1 MGRRVAIVLFNLGGP
16 DRQENIR
23 PFLENLFKD
32 PAIIR
37 APAPIRFLLSRLIS
51 RTRAPAV
58 KKNYAMMDA
67 PGGGSP
73 LLGETQKQADAL
85 VAELSERMPG
95 HEFRAFIAMRYWHPF
110 TKEAAAEAMEWAPD
124 ETILLPLY
132 PQFSST
138 TTGSSLAEWDRHYDR
153 PVRTLCCYPF
163 NQDFIASHA
172 RQIMDCWKAAGEP
185 GNVKLLMSAHGLPE
199 SVVAKGDPYQYQV
212 EEMARRLRT
221 HLPGDWD
228 TQVCYQSRVGP
239 LKWIGPD
246 TEAEVEAAAR
256 GGKMLLIAPIAFVSD
271 HIETLVE
278 LGEEYREVAEAH
290 GAAGYHTVPA
300 LGTDTLFIKALADE
314 TLATLNSIQRLR
326 SCEGGQICPEGFSD
340 CPFAQMEKR

>member
-1 MGRRVAIVLFNLGGP
+1 MGRRIAVVLFNLGGP

-58 KKNYAMMDA
+58 KKNYAMMNV

-73 LLGETQKQADAL
+73 LLAETRKQADAL
-85 VAELSERMPG
+85 VSELSERMPG
-95 HEFRAFIAMRYWHPF
+95 DEFRAFIAMRYWHPF
-110 TKEAAAEAMEWAPD
+110 THEAAAEVAEWEPD

-138 TTGSSLAEWDRHYDR
+138 TTGSSLAEWNRHFAQ

-172 RQIMDCWKAAGEP
+172 GRIMECWKAAGQP

-199 SVVAKGDPYQYQV
+199 SVVKKGDPYQFQV
-212 EEMARRLRT
+212 EEMARRLRE
-221 HLPGDWD
+221 HLPEEWD

-246 TEAEVEAAAR
+246 TETEVEAAANA
-256 GGKMLLIAPIAFVSD
+256 GKNILIAPVAFVSD

-278 LGEEYREVAEAH
+278 LGEEYREIAEDN

-300 LGTDTLFIKALADE
+300 LGTDELFIKALADE
-314 TLATLNSIQRLR
+314 TVATLNASGRLR
-326 SCEGGQICPEGFSD
+326 SCDGGRICPEGYSD
-340 CPFAQMEKR
+340 CPFAQMEN